1 MARKSMTAI
10 QATDPAWVIALRLA
24 IHGVDPGQDK
34 HAVRPDDMAAS
45 GEGGARAAQL
55 EPAQAT
61 AAAGQPHH

>member
-24 IHGVDPGQDK
+24 IHGVDPGQDEG
-34 HAVRPDDMAAS
+34 AGRPDETAAS
-45 GEGGARAAQL
+45 GEEGARTAQF

>member
-24 IHGVDPGQDK
+24 IHGVDPGQDERTG
-34 HAVRPDDMAAS
+34 RPDEMAAS
-45 GEGGARAAQL
+45 GEGGARSAQL
-55 EPAQAT
+55 EPAQAA